1 MYPLFSLQEI
11 RKYYLEYFNHSA
23 FVICH
28 VDAVHMYCSNFY
40 PFWIGENSFFFCV
53 CGQAKSYLFSV

>member
-11 RKYYLEYFNHSA
+11 RKYYLEYFNNSA
-23 FVICH
+23 FVIYH

-40 PFWIGENSFFFCV
+40 PFWIGENSFFFLCV
-53 CGQAKSYLFSV
+53 WAS